1 MAKPMGKRRTK
12 RTYLGSGA
20 GSLRSGTGAT
30 AKKPK
35 SQVKKITNKI
45 FKEARKSLKATDS
58 AVAKFG
64 TKVMPGFHKPTP
76 KSPASGFNSVFD
88 DRIPPGAKRR
98 RKKTAQTIRKKAK
111 R

>member
-1 MAKPMGKRRTK
+1 MPKPIGKGKRRTK

-20 GSLRSGTGAT
+20 GSLKSGTGAT

-35 SQVKKITNKI
+35 SRVKKIAKKI
-45 FKEARKSLKATDS
+45 FKETSKSLKATDS
-58 AVAKFG
+58 AVVKFS

-76 KSPASGFNSVFD
+76 KSPASGLDSVFKK
-88 DRIPPGAKRR
+88 AKEQTKN
-98 RKKTAQTIRKKAK
+98 KKTRTIRKKAK

>member
-1 MAKPMGKRRTK
+1 MATPIGKGKRRTK

-35 SQVKKITNKI
+35 SRVKQRNQKLLDDLTKKVN
-45 FKEARKSLKATDS
+45 RATKRQF
-58 AVAKFG
+58 ATG
-64 TKVMPGFHKPTP
+64 
-76 KSPASGFNSVFD
+76 PATGLDKVFD
-88 DRIPPGAKRR
+88 RSFTEAKKQ
-98 RKKTAQTIRKKAK
+98 RKRMATTMRKKAK

>member
-1 MAKPMGKRRTK
+1 MPKPMGKGKRRTK

-35 SQVKKITNKI
+35 SRVKKIAKKI
-45 FKEARKSLKATDS
+45 FKETSKSLKATDS
-58 AVAKFG
+58 AVVKFS

-76 KSPASGFNSVFD
+76 KSPASGLGSVFGSSFTEAKK
-88 DRIPPGAKRR
+88 RRKRTRTMRRQAKR
-98 RKKTAQTIRKKAK
+98 
-111 R
+111 